1 MLRFAPGE
9 AYGSVCFVTYL
20 LYVVVP
26 DSGMH
31 QLQQCLFGPVLF
43 AGSSLR
49 HKMLMSE

>member
-1 MLRFAPGE
+1 MLRFAPEE
-9 AYGSVCFVTYL
+9 AYDSVCFVTYL
-20 LYVVVP
+20 LYMVVL

-49 HKMLMSE
+49 YKLLMSE